1 MSSTPPNPP
10 LPNPEQAI
18 KDALSA
24 PRLGTYEAATTGTP
38 QLSSALAL
46 YAWNAQVSASM
57 LAPLHFCEV
66 TIRNAVADAI
76 AAEHGVR
83 WPWDADFLR
92 SLPNPTSG
100 YNPRTD
106 LKSARNGKLTP
117 GKVIPELK
125 FVFWQT
131 MFTARFDGR
140 LWTKHFRTVLP
151 HVVSSMSVA
160 QARGLIYKELE
171 QLRKLRNRIAHHE
184 PIFKRN
190 LADDFQK
197 VHDLIA
203 FRCPFTAAW
212 MQQNQQAQA
221 LIATKPP

>member
-1 MSSTPPNPP
+1 MSSTH
-10 LPNPEQAI
+10 PNPEQAI
-18 KDALSA
+18 KNALSV
-24 PRLGTYEAATTGTP
+24 PRIGTYEAATTGTP

-76 AAEHGVR
+76 AAAHGAQ
-83 WPWDADFLR
+83 WPWDAGFMR
-92 SLPNPTSG
+92 SLPNPSSG
-100 YNPRTD
+100 YNPRRD
-106 LKSARNGKLTP
+106 LVSARAGKTTT

-125 FVFWQT
+125 FIFWQT
-131 MFTARFDGR
+131 IFTSRFDAR
-140 LWTKHFRTVLP
+140 LWMHHLHAVLP
-151 HVVSSMSVA
+151 HADASKSVGQIRA
-160 QARGLIYKELE
+160 LVYAELE

-184 PIFKRN
+184 PIFRRN

-203 FRCPFTAAW
+203 IRCPITAAW
-212 MQQNQQAQA
+212 MVQNQQAQA
-221 LIATKPP
+221 LIAAKPP